1 MGLPSFSL
9 EGKVAIVT
17 GGSKGIGREI
27 ALAFAEAGADVVVCS
42 RALDGQLE
50 AVAEEI
56 KKLGRRSLAIPT
68 DITQK
73 ASIDNMVQRTADEF
87 GAIDILVN
95 NAGLLVVTPF
105 LEHSEETWDQVIDT
119 NLKGYF
125 LCSQAVAKK
134 MIDRKKGN
142 IINMSSIRGLRA
154 GRDRVA
160 YCVSKAGVIMMTQV
174 MALELAQYHI
184 RVNAIAPGWIKTQ
197 LNEHLWR
204 DPGNR
209 KKIEATVPLGHLAEP
224 DSIAGAALFLASDVS
239 SYITGHTL
247 AVDGGFT
254 I

>member
-56 KKLGRRSLAIPT
+56 RGLGRRSLAIPT

-73 ASIDNMVQRTADEF
+73 ASVDNMVQRTLDEF
-87 GAIDILVN
+87 GVIDILVN
-95 NAGLLVVTPF
+95 NAGILVVTPF
-105 LEHSEETWDQVIDT
+105 LEHSEEIWDLVIDT
-119 NLKGYF
+119 NLKGSL
-125 LCSQAVAKK
+125 LCSQAVGKK
-134 MIDRKKGN
+134 MIDQKKGN

-174 MALELAQYHI
+174 MALELAPYHI

-197 LNEHLWR
+197 LNERLWR

-224 DSIAGAALFLASDVS
+224 DTIAGAALFLASDVS

>member
-224 DSIAGAALFLASDVS
+224 DTIAGAALFLASDVS

>member
-1 MGLPSFSL
+1 
-9 EGKVAIVT
+9 VAIVT
-17 GGSKGIGREI
+17 GGSQGIGREI

-50 AVAEEI
+50 AVAGEI
-56 KKLGRRSLAIPT
+56 RKLGRRSLAIPT

-73 ASIDNMVQRTADEF
+73 VSIDNMVKRTLDEF
-87 GAIDILVN
+87 SVIDILVN
-95 NAGLLVVTPF
+95 NAGILVVTPF
-105 LEHSEETWDQVIDT
+105 LEHSEEIWDLVMDT
-119 NLKGYF
+119 NLKGSL
-125 LCSQAVAKK
+125 LCSQAVVRK
-134 MIDRKKGN
+134 MIDQKKGN

-174 MALELAQYHI
+174 MALELAPYHI

-197 LNEHLWR
+197 LNERLWR

-224 DSIAGAALFLASDVS
+224 DTIAGAALFLASDVS

>member
-73 ASIDNMVQRTADEF
+73 ASIDNMVQRTIDEF

>member
-27 ALAFAEAGADVVVCS
+27 ALAFAEAVADVVVCS

-56 KKLGRRSLAIPT
+56 RGLGRRSLAIPT

-73 ASIDNMVQRTADEF
+73 ASIDNMVQRTIDEF

>member
-1 MGLPSFSL
+1 MVLPSFSL

-27 ALAFAEAGADVVVCS
+27 ALAFAEAGAGVVVCS

-50 AVAEEI
+50 AVAEKI
-56 KKLGRRSLAIPT
+56 RGLGRRSLAIPT

-73 ASIDNMVQRTADEF
+73 SSVDNMVKRALDEF
-87 GAIDILVN
+87 GVIDILVN
-95 NAGLLVVTPF
+95 NAGTLVVATF
-105 LEHSEETWDQVIDT
+105 LEHSEEIWDQVIDT

-160 YCVSKAGVIMMTQV
+160 YCVSKSGVIMMTQV
-174 MALELAQYHI
+174 MALELAQYNI

-197 LNEHLWR
+197 LNERLWR
-204 DPGNR
+204 NPKDR
-209 KKIEATVPLGHLAEP
+209 KRI
-224 DSIAGAALFLASDVS
+224 
-239 SYITGHTL
+239 
-247 AVDGGFT
+247 
-254 I
+254 

>member
-50 AVAEEI
+50 AVAGEI
-56 KKLGRRSLAIPT
+56 RKLGRRSLAIPT

-73 ASIDNMVQRTADEF
+73 VSIDNMVKRTLDEF
-87 GAIDILVN
+87 SVIDILVN
-95 NAGLLVVTPF
+95 NAGILVVTPF
-105 LEHSEETWDQVIDT
+105 LEHSEEIWDLVMDT
-119 NLKGYF
+119 NLKGSL
-125 LCSQAVAKK
+125 LCSQAVVRK
-134 MIDRKKGN
+134 MIDQKKGN

-174 MALELAQYHI
+174 MALELAPYHI

-197 LNEHLWR
+197 LNERLWR

-224 DSIAGAALFLASDVS
+224 DTIAGAALFLASDVS

>member
-1 MGLPSFSL
+1 MVLPSFSL

-27 ALAFAEAGADVVVCS
+27 ALAFAEVGADVVVCS

-56 KKLGRRSLAIPT
+56 RGLGRRSLAIPT

-160 YCVSKAGVIMMTQV
+160 YCVSKSGVIMMTQV
-174 MALELAQYHI
+174 MALELAQYNI

-197 LNEHLWR
+197 LNERLWR
-204 DPGNR
+204 APENR

-224 DSIAGAALFLASDVS
+224 DTIAGAALFLASDVS

>member
-1 MGLPSFSL
+1 
-9 EGKVAIVT
+9 VAIVT

-50 AVAEEI
+50 AVAGEI
-56 KKLGRRSLAIPT
+56 RKLGRRSLAIPT

-73 ASIDNMVQRTADEF
+73 VSIDNMVKRTLDEF
-87 GAIDILVN
+87 SVIDILVN
-95 NAGLLVVTPF
+95 NAGILVVTPF
-105 LEHSEETWDQVIDT
+105 LEHSEEIWDLVIDT
-119 NLKGYF
+119 NLKGSL
-125 LCSQAVAKK
+125 LCSQAVVKK
-134 MIDRKKGN
+134 MIDQKKGN

-174 MALELAQYHI
+174 MALELAPYHI

-197 LNEHLWR
+197 LNERLWR

-209 KKIEATVPLGHLAEP
+209 KKIEATVPLGHLAES
-224 DSIAGAALFLASDVS
+224 DTIAGAALFLASDVS